1 MFDCFPSAWRSC
13 AKAPPVNPNDLRAA
27 LHATASS
34 TDWVAKARAL
44 TPLLA
49 AAASRIEADQAL
61 PPEVLDALH
70 AAKMFRMFLP
80 QSIGGAELDLPTF
93 FQVILAIAEGDAS
106 VAWSVAQ
113 SNGCAFSAAY
123 MAPDAARAVFGD
135 ARAVTAWGF
144 PAAPCHARPVDGGW
158 RVTGT
163 WGFGSGSRHAS
174 WVGAHCHVCDAQG
187 VPLKKADGSAVE
199 RTALIPRGDVTITNA
214 GWNVIGLRGTGSD
227 TYTVKDIFVPA
238 AYCIVPRG
246 MGRDQQL
253 PPGAI
258 AEAET
263 ERRESGP
270 LYCVSPSV
278 AYQAGFSAVA
288 LGIARAM
295 LNDFVA
301 LAAKKT
307 PAGAGALLRDNHMIQ
322 ARVATSE
329 ARLAS
334 MRAWLLQ
341 ILRASWD
348 EAARTG
354 VHSFEQRVAL
364 RLASTYAVGEAHKVA
379 NDTYDDCGATAIF
392 EANPFERRLRDMR
405 AVTQQLQSH
414 AMHLQTAGQHYLG
427 LTPHTRF
434 F

>member
-1 MFDCFPSAWRSC
+1 MARYRVN
-13 AKAPPVNPNDLRAA
+13 AVPVNPKDLPAA
-27 LHATASS
+27 AHITSNS
-34 TDWVAKARAL
+34 PDWIARARAL

-49 AAASRIEADQAL
+49 AAGPRIDANKAL

-70 AAKMFRMFLP
+70 EAKMFRMFLP
-80 QSIGGAELDLPTF
+80 QSIGGDAGGAELDLPTF
-93 FQVILAIAEGDAS
+93 FEVILAIAEGDAS
-106 VAWSVAQ
+106 AAWSVAQ

-123 MAPDAARAVFGD
+123 MEPDAARAVFGD

-174 WVGAHCHVCDAQG
+174 WVGAHCNVCDAQG
-187 VPLKKADGSAVE
+187 VPLKKPDGSPIE
-199 RTALIPRGDVTITNA
+199 RTALIPRSNVTITDA

-227 TYTVKDIFVPA
+227 TYTVKDMFVPA

-253 PPGAI
+253 PPGAVP
-258 AEAET
+258 EEET

-270 LYCVSPSV
+270 LYRVSPSV

-295 LNDFVA
+295 LNDFTA
-301 LAAKKT
+301 LASKKT
-307 PAGAGALLRDNHMIQ
+307 PASAGALLRDNSVIQ

-341 ILRASWD
+341 ILRASW
-348 EAARTG
+348 EEVSRTG
-354 VHSFEQRVAL
+354 VHSFDTRVAL
-364 RLASTYAVGEAHKVA
+364 RLASTYAVGEARKVA
-379 NDTYDDCGATAIF
+379 DDAYDDCGATAIF
-392 EANPFERRLRDMR
+392 EANPFERRLRDIR

-414 AMHLQTAGQHYLG
+414 SMHLQTAGQHYLG
-427 LTPHTRF
+427 LTPNTRF

>member
-1 MFDCFPSAWRSC
+1 MRPIPPHSTRTPAPRS
-13 AKAPPVNPNDLRAA
+13 VNPNDLSAVACAHTVNLEWVSRAR
-27 LHATASS
+27 T
-34 TDWVAKARAL
+34 L

-49 AAASRIEADQAL
+49 AAGPRIEADKAL
-61 PPEVLDALH
+61 PPEVLDALFE
-70 AAKMFRMFLP
+70 AKMFRMFLP
-80 QSIGGAELDLPTF
+80 NSLGGAELDLATF
-93 FQVILAIAEGDAS
+93 FEVILAIAEGDAS
-106 VAWSVAQ
+106 AAWSVAQ

-123 MAPDAARAVFGD
+123 MEADAARAVFGD

-144 PAAPCHARPVDGGW
+144 PAAPCHARPVEGGW

-174 WVGAHCHVCDAQG
+174 WVGAHCNVCDAQG
-187 VPLKKADGSAVE
+187 VPLKKSDGSPLE
-199 RTALIPRGDVTITNA
+199 RTALIPRSSVTITDA

-227 TYTVKDIFVPA
+227 TYTVKELFVPG

-253 PPGAI
+253 PPGAV
-258 AEAET
+258 AEVES
-263 ERRESGP
+263 ERRENGA
-270 LYCVSPSV
+270 LYRLSPSV
-278 AYQAGFSAVA
+278 AYQAGFAAVA

-295 LNDFVA
+295 LNDFIA
-301 LAAKKT
+301 LAARKT
-307 PAGAGALLRDNHMIQ
+307 PASAGALLRDNSVIQ

-334 MRAWLLQ
+334 LRAWLLQ
-341 ILRASWD
+341 ILRESWD
-348 EAARTG
+348 EVLRSG

-364 RLASTYAVGEAHKVA
+364 RLASTYAISQARKVA
-379 NDTYDDCGATAIF
+379 DDAYDDAGATAIF

-414 AMHLQTAGQHYLG
+414 AMHLQTVGQHHLG
-427 LTPHTRF
+427 LTPNTRF

>member
-1 MFDCFPSAWRSC
+1 M
-13 AKAPPVNPNDLRAA
+13 NPNDLSPAARAHTVN
-27 LHATASS
+27 L
-34 TDWVAKARAL
+34 DWVSRARAL

-49 AAASRIEADQAL
+49 AAGPRIDADKAL

-70 AAKMFRMFLP
+70 EAKMFRMFLP
-80 QSIGGAELDLPTF
+80 HSLGGAELDLPTF
-93 FQVILAIAEGDAS
+93 FDVILAIAEGDAS
-106 VAWSVAQ
+106 AAWTVAQ

-123 MAPDAARAVFGD
+123 MEADAARVVFGD

-144 PAAPCHARPVDGGW
+144 PAAPCHARPAEGGW

-174 WVGAHCHVCDAQG
+174 WVGAHCNVCDAQG
-187 VPLKKADGSAVE
+187 VPLKKSDGSPIE
-199 RTALIPRGDVTITNA
+199 RTALMPRRSVTITDA

-253 PPGAI
+253 PPGA
-258 AEAET
+258 APEMET
-263 ERRESGP
+263 ERRESGM
-270 LYCVSPSV
+270 LYHLSPSV

-295 LNDFVA
+295 LNDFIA
-301 LAAKKT
+301 LAGKKT
-307 PAGAGALLRDNHMIQ
+307 PASAGSLLRENNVIQ

-334 MRAWLLQ
+334 MRAWLQQ
-341 ILRASWD
+341 ILRASWED
-348 EAARTG
+348 VASTG
-354 VHSFEQRVAL
+354 VHSFEQRAAL
-364 RLASTYAVGEAHKVA
+364 RLASTYAISEARKVA
-379 NDTYDDCGATAIF
+379 DDCYDDCGATAIF
-392 EANPFERRLRDMR
+392 EANHFERRLRDMR

-414 AMHLQTAGQHYLG
+414 AMHLQTAGQHFLG
-427 LTPHTRF
+427 LMPNTRF

>member
-1 MFDCFPSAWRSC
+1 MAQYRVNAF
-13 AKAPPVNPNDLRAA
+13 PVNPKDLPAA
-27 LHATASS
+27 AYTTSNS
-34 TDWVAKARAL
+34 TDWIAKARAL
-44 TPLLA
+44 APLLA
-49 AAASRIEADQAL
+49 AAGPRIDANQAL

-70 AAKMFRMFLP
+70 EARMFRMFLP
-80 QSIGGAELDLPTF
+80 HSIGGAELDLPTF
-93 FQVILAIAEGDAS
+93 FEVILAIAEGDAS
-106 VAWSVAQ
+106 AAWSVAQ

-123 MAPDAARAVFGD
+123 MAPDAARTVFGD

-144 PAAPCHARPVDGGW
+144 PAAPCLACPVEGGW

-174 WVGAHCHVCDAQG
+174 WVGAHCNVCDAQG
-187 VPLKKADGSAVE
+187 VPLKKPDGSPIE
-199 RTALIPRGDVTITNA
+199 RTALIPRGNVTITDA

-227 TYTVKDIFVPA
+227 TYTVKDMFVPV

-253 PPGAI
+253 PPGAVP
-258 AEAET
+258 EEET

-270 LYCVSPSV
+270 LYRVSPSV
-278 AYQAGFSAVA
+278 AYQAGFSAIA

-295 LNDFVA
+295 LNDFIT
-301 LAAKKT
+301 LASKKT
-307 PAGAGALLRDNHMIQ
+307 PASAGALLRDNSVIQ

-341 ILRASWD
+341 ILRTSW
-348 EAARTG
+348 EEVSRTG
-354 VHSFEQRVAL
+354 VHSFDTRAAL
-364 RLASTYAVGEAHKVA
+364 RLASTYAISEARKVA
-379 NDTYDDCGATAIF
+379 DDAYDDCGATAIF
-392 EANPFERRLRDMR
+392 EANPFERRLRDIR

-427 LTPHTRF
+427 LTPNTRF

>member
-1 MFDCFPSAWRSC
+1 M
-13 AKAPPVNPNDLRAA
+13 NPNDLPAA
-27 LHATASS
+27 AHATA
-34 TDWVAKARAL
+34 TGADWISKARAL

-49 AAASRIEADQAL
+49 AAGPRIDADKAL

-70 AAKMFRMFLP
+70 EAKMFRMFLP
-80 QSIGGAELDLPTF
+80 QSLGGAELDLATF
-93 FQVILAIAEGDAS
+93 FEVIVAIAEGDAS
-106 VAWSVAQ
+106 AAWSVAQ

-123 MAPDAARAVFGD
+123 MEPDAARAVFGD

-174 WVGAHCHVCDAQG
+174 WVGAHCNVWDTGG
-187 VPLKKADGSAVE
+187 VALKKSDGAPVE
-199 RTALIPRGDVTITNA
+199 RTALIPRSDVTITDA

-227 TYTVKDIFVPA
+227 TYTVKDLFVPA

-253 PPGAI
+253 APGAVP
-258 AEAET
+258 EVET

-278 AYQAGFSAVA
+278 AYQAGFAAVA

-295 LNDFVA
+295 LNDFIA
-301 LAAKKT
+301 LASKKT
-307 PAGAGALLRDNHMIQ
+307 PASAGALLRDNSVIQ

-354 VHSFEQRVAL
+354 VHSFETRVAL
-364 RLASTYAVGEAHKVA
+364 RLASTYAVGEARKVA
-379 NDTYDDCGATAIF
+379 DDAYDDCGATAIF

-427 LTPHTRF
+427 LTPNTRF

>member
-1 MFDCFPSAWRSC
+1 MARYRVN
-13 AKAPPVNPNDLRAA
+13 ALPVNPKDLP
-27 LHATASS
+27 ATAHITSNGA
-34 TDWVAKARAL
+34 DWVTKARAL

-49 AAASRIEADQAL
+49 AAGSRIDANKAL
-61 PPEVLDALH
+61 PLEVLDALH
-70 AAKMFRMFLP
+70 EARMFRMFLP

-93 FQVILAIAEGDAS
+93 FEVILAIAEGDAS
-106 VAWSVAQ
+106 AGWSVAQ

-123 MAPDAARAVFGD
+123 MDADAARAVFGD

-174 WVGAHCHVCDAQG
+174 WVGAHCNVCDAQG
-187 VPLKKADGSAVE
+187 VPLKKSDGSTVE
-199 RTALIPRGDVTITNA
+199 RTALIPRGNVTITDA

-227 TYTVKDIFVPA
+227 TYTVKELFVPS

-253 PPGAI
+253 PPGAV
-258 AEAET
+258 AEVEA
-263 ERRESGP
+263 ERRENGP
-270 LYCVSPSV
+270 LYCLSPSV
-278 AYQAGFSAVA
+278 AYQAGFAAVA

-295 LNDFVA
+295 LNDIIA
-301 LAAKKT
+301 LAGRKT
-307 PAGAGALLRDNHMIQ
+307 PVSTGALLRDNNVIQ

-348 EAARTG
+348 EVSRTG
-354 VHSFEQRVAL
+354 VHSFETRVAL
-364 RLASTYAVGEAHKVA
+364 RLASTYAISEARKVA
-379 NDTYDDCGATAIF
+379 DDAYDDAGATAIF
-392 EANPFERRLRDMR
+392 EANPFERRLRDIR

-414 AMHLQTAGQHYLG
+414 AMHMQTAGQHYLG
-427 LTPHTRF
+427 LVPSTRF